1 MEWTGIKNPPPI
13 ELNKNKTLTGYN
25 KPINSEV
32 KHPEFSQ
39 SPKNIP
45 PIFDGNQLVVFGMF
59 SPDHDKPTGVKII
72 ANSPDGPLSLEI
84 PVSVASKTN
93 TLVIYCMFIF
103 SSLLKT
109 TILERH
115 KCFIN

>member
-1 MEWTGIKNPPPI
+1 M
-13 ELNKNKTLTGYN
+13 
-25 KPINSEV
+25 KPQ
-32 KHPEFSQ
+32 FSQ
-39 SPKNIP
+39 APKNIP

-59 SPDHDKPTGVKII
+59 PLDHDKPTGVKII

-84 PVSVASKTN
+84 PVRFKCT
-93 TLVIYCMFIF
+93 FINILIILHILNR
-103 SSLLKT
+103 LLKI